1 MVAYDE
7 EADAL
12 LEEFELREEVK
23 VRDDRTPPSVYE
35 FPGPLIEARSGDRL
49 VIHVH
54 NGVQDEGVSLHWHG
68 LRMKDKNSVDGA
80 VGFTQCPIAPG
91 RSFTYNFTIGAEEHG
106 TFWWHS
112 HSDVQRAD
120 GLWGGLIVHS
130 PDEIDL
136 QREEYLLMVGDWF
149 HQNQTEVLRWYA
161 DASSRGNEPVPDS
174 LLVNGQGRFNCSMAV
189 PARPVACSQ
198 VQFSNLK
205 PLMMSRSQKKAR
217 LRVVN
222 TGSVA
227 GLSLRAG
234 GAIIRPVRVDGGF
247 AVKAEAT
254 ETVGILY
261 PGERVDLEAEWK
273 GNHAGDHRLTVYLD
287 DENFGYPNPALNP
300 TQSFPMFS
308 SSTKGSSN
316 EPVPQPLEQD
326 EIQVLDSQNLKT
338 ATKVSD
344 LPAKAEQTIL
354 LYAKVEKLAHMDY
367 APVGFINH
375 TSWTAQTPPLL
386 AQNRT
391 SWDENQ
397 LIPFIGISGSKP
409 KRVDIVINNLDDGAH
424 PFHLH
429 GHSFYVLSSYRNPGR
444 GSWGS
449 YNPYTDEAPPNGLN
463 LEFPVRRDTW
473 KQAMSETPEPT
484 RQASAA
490 PEAPATTEA
499 SPAPATTESA
509 ASPPAATSGPIL
521 DPQHWAQVNEEQAQA
536 EAEGAGDDN
545 ADADSTLD
553 PDNASS
559 TASITSSILEYRTI
573 HGRTYHSE
581 QGNAQYWAS
590 NDEQQNDLMDLTHH
604 ILTLGLGDKLHLAPL
619 KEEKL
624 HQAIDIGTGTGIWA
638 IDFAD
643 QYPGAEIIG
652 TDLSPIQPSWVPPNV
667 QFEIEDCTREWTFK
681 SDFADYI
688 HVRWLMGSVR
698 DWDAFFSEAY
708 RVCKPGAWIE
718 SHEASCN
725 VSSDDGTVAPN
736 SAMGHW
742 GEFFK
747 EGGKKIG
754 TSFSVVED
762 GTQRKAMEKAGFINI
777 QEFDFRNPVGTWP
790 KDPVEKRMGAY
801 SKYGLETDSE
811 GFILF
816 MAHTL
821 GWTREEILVYI
832 AQFRREIRS
841 GKHHGYFAQKVV
853 WGQKPETT
861 AA

>member
-1 MVAYDE
+1 
-7 EADAL
+7 
-12 LEEFELREEVK
+12 
-23 VRDDRTPPSVYE
+23 
-35 FPGPLIEARSGDRL
+35 
-49 VIHVH
+49 
-54 NGVQDEGVSLHWHG
+54 
-68 LRMKDKNSVDGA
+68 
-80 VGFTQCPIAPG
+80 
-91 RSFTYNFTIGAEEHG
+91 
-106 TFWWHS
+106 
-112 HSDVQRAD
+112 
-120 GLWGGLIVHS
+120 
-130 PDEIDL
+130 
-136 QREEYLLMVGDWF
+136 
-149 HQNQTEVLRWYA
+149 
-161 DASSRGNEPVPDS
+161 
-174 LLVNGQGRFNCSMAV
+174 
-189 PARPVACSQ
+189 
-198 VQFSNLK
+198 
-205 PLMMSRSQKKAR
+205 
-217 LRVVN
+217 
-222 TGSVA
+222 
-227 GLSLRAG
+227 
-234 GAIIRPVRVDGGF
+234 
-247 AVKAEAT
+247 
-254 ETVGILY
+254 
-261 PGERVDLEAEWK
+261 
-273 GNHAGDHRLTVYLD
+273 
-287 DENFGYPNPALNP
+287 
-300 TQSFPMFS
+300 
-308 SSTKGSSN
+308 
-316 EPVPQPLEQD
+316 
-326 EIQVLDSQNLKT
+326 
-338 ATKVSD
+338 
-344 LPAKAEQTIL
+344 
-354 LYAKVEKLAHMDY
+354 
-367 APVGFINH
+367 
-375 TSWTAQTPPLL
+375 
-386 AQNRT
+386 
-391 SWDENQ
+391 
-397 LIPFIGISGSKP
+397 
-409 KRVDIVINNLDDGAH
+409 
-424 PFHLH
+424 
-429 GHSFYVLSSYRNPGR
+429 
-444 GSWGS
+444 
-449 YNPYTDEAPPNGLN
+449 
-463 LEFPVRRDTW
+463 
-473 KQAMSETPEPT
+473 MSETPEPT
-484 RQASAA
+484 RQVSAA
-490 PEAPATTEA
+490 PEAPAATGG
-499 SPAPATTESA
+499 SPAPAAAVAAEAATTEPA

-536 EAEGAGDDN
+536 EADGADDDN

-643 QYPGAEIIG
+643 QYPGAEVIG

-821 GWTREEILVYI
+821 GWTREEILVYV

-861 AA
+861 TA

>member
-1 MVAYDE
+1 
-7 EADAL
+7 
-12 LEEFELREEVK
+12 
-23 VRDDRTPPSVYE
+23 
-35 FPGPLIEARSGDRL
+35 
-49 VIHVH
+49 
-54 NGVQDEGVSLHWHG
+54 
-68 LRMKDKNSVDGA
+68 
-80 VGFTQCPIAPG
+80 
-91 RSFTYNFTIGAEEHG
+91 
-106 TFWWHS
+106 
-112 HSDVQRAD
+112 
-120 GLWGGLIVHS
+120 
-130 PDEIDL
+130 
-136 QREEYLLMVGDWF
+136 
-149 HQNQTEVLRWYA
+149 
-161 DASSRGNEPVPDS
+161 
-174 LLVNGQGRFNCSMAV
+174 
-189 PARPVACSQ
+189 
-198 VQFSNLK
+198 
-205 PLMMSRSQKKAR
+205 
-217 LRVVN
+217 
-222 TGSVA
+222 
-227 GLSLRAG
+227 
-234 GAIIRPVRVDGGF
+234 
-247 AVKAEAT
+247 
-254 ETVGILY
+254 
-261 PGERVDLEAEWK
+261 
-273 GNHAGDHRLTVYLD
+273 
-287 DENFGYPNPALNP
+287 
-300 TQSFPMFS
+300 
-308 SSTKGSSN
+308 
-316 EPVPQPLEQD
+316 
-326 EIQVLDSQNLKT
+326 
-338 ATKVSD
+338 
-344 LPAKAEQTIL
+344 
-354 LYAKVEKLAHMDY
+354 
-367 APVGFINH
+367 
-375 TSWTAQTPPLL
+375 
-386 AQNRT
+386 
-391 SWDENQ
+391 
-397 LIPFIGISGSKP
+397 
-409 KRVDIVINNLDDGAH
+409 
-424 PFHLH
+424 
-429 GHSFYVLSSYRNPGR
+429 
-444 GSWGS
+444 
-449 YNPYTDEAPPNGLN
+449 
-463 LEFPVRRDTW
+463 
-473 KQAMSETPEPT
+473 MSETPEPT

-536 EAEGAGDDN
+536 EAEGAGGDN

-581 QGNAQYWAS
+581 QGNAQYC
-590 NDEQQNDLMDLTHH
+590 HH

-638 IDFAD
+638 I
-643 QYPGAEIIG
+643 
-652 TDLSPIQPSWVPPNV
+652 
-667 QFEIEDCTREWTFK
+667 EIEDCTREWTFK